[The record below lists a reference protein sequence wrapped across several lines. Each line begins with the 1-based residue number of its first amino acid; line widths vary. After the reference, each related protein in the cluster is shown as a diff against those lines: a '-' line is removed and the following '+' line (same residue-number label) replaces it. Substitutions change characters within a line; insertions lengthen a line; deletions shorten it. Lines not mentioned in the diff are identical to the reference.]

1 MVVQQLPKEKAT
13 KDGRRW
19 CFYDKI
25 KVNGLTKLYVSKN
38 YMTKAESI
46 KAKSDFLVGLENKQI
61 NVTNMTFKQ
70 LYEKFYEYKKIKLKL
85 LL

>member
-1 MVVQQLPKEKAT
+1 
-13 KDGRRW
+13 
-19 CFYDKI
+19 
-25 KVNGLTKLYVSKN
+25 
-38 YMTKAESI
+38 MTKAEVI
-46 KAKSDFLVGLENKQI
+46 KAESDFLVGLENKQI